1 MFSLVR
7 TLAFSQTIHS
17 LAPAFFASVFKLRFS
32 SLAFLL
38 VFFVN
43 FLFFASF
50 FTSVFFGFC
59 GFTLVDDASVF
70 FKYIYS

>member
-1 MFSLVR
+1 MDDASVFALVFSLVR

-50 FTSVFFGFC
+50 FTSVF
-59 GFTLVDDASVF
+59 LVFLVLH
-70 FKYIYS
+70 